1 MGWGNSCNINEM
13 QGLTLKEVVV
23 DNTNDRITFHT
34 TCDQQFRMLH
44 HQNCCES
51 VCIEDIEGDWN
62 DLLNLPLVVAEE
74 VSDAEQQVLN
84 LLIGVPDKSADS
96 DSSETWTFYRLAT
109 AKGWVIIRWY
119 GTSNGYYSE
128 SVDFERV
135 PKDADPDD

>member
-1 MGWGNSCNINEM
+1 MSWGNTCNINEL
-13 QGLTLKEVVV
+13 QGLTLSAIEVNESK
-23 DNTNDRITFHT
+23 DKITFAT
-34 TCDQQFRMLH
+34 TCGQVFRMLH

-51 VCIEDIEGDWN
+51 VSIEDIEGDIQ
-62 DLLNLPLVVAEE
+62 DLIGLPLTVAEE
-74 VSDAEQQVLN
+74 VMDKEQQALN
-84 LLIGVPDKSADS
+84 LLLGVPDKSSDA

-109 AKGWVIIRWY
+109 AKGWVIIRWF

>member
-13 QGLTLKEVVV
+13 QGLTLKEVTV
-23 DNTNDRITFHT
+23 DNSERITFHT
-34 TCDQQFRMLH
+34 TCGQQFRMLH
-44 HQNCCES
+44 HQDCCES
-51 VCIEDIEGDWN
+51 VHIEDIEGDWN

-74 VSDAEQQVLN
+74 VSDEEQQVLN

-135 PKDADPDD
+135 PKCADPDD

>member
-44 HQNCCES
+44 HQDCCES
-51 VCIEDIEGDWN
+51 VNIEDIEGDWN

-74 VSDAEQQVLN
+74 VSDEEQQVLA
-84 LLIGVPDKSADS
+84 LLMGKPNKSEDA
-96 DSSETWTFYRLAT
+96 DSSETWTYYRLAT
-109 AKGWVIIRWY
+109 AKGWVIIRWF

>member
-1 MGWGNSCNINEM
+1 MGWGNNCNINEL

-23 DNTNDRITFHT
+23 DRSEERITFHT

-44 HQNCCES
+44 HQDCCES
-51 VCIEDIEGDWN
+51 VNIEDIEGDIQ

-74 VSDAEQQVLN
+74 VMDAEQQVLA
-84 LLIGVPDKSADS
+84 LLMGKPNKSEDA
-96 DSSETWTFYRLAT
+96 DSSETWTYYRLAT
-109 AKGWVIIRWY
+109 AKGWVIIRWF

-128 SVDFERV
+128 SEDFERV